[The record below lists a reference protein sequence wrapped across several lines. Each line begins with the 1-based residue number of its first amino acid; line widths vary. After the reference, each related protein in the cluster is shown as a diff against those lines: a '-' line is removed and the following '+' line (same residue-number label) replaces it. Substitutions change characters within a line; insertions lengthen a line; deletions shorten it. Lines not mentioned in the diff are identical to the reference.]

1 MRVLFTCVVGHGHF
15 NPMVPLA
22 RALRDVG
29 HEVAF
34 ATDPGFVD
42 HVRSAGFQAFA
53 SGLDMPEAIRRFTDR
68 TPEFRQTPPSEQM
81 RYVMPGVFG
90 GVRVE
95 PMLADL
101 DRVFHEWRPDLLI
114 HDSAEMTGGIAAE
127 RAGIAH
133 AEHSIGLL
141 RPRELR
147 QLSTDALDPVC
158 ERLGVRNPGVGGIN
172 GELYLDFCP
181 PGIQRAEIDD
191 VERVQPLRPV
201 GFDEWPGFSMPP
213 WLDRLP
219 DRPTVYVTF
228 GTIFNDDAA
237 LFCAI
242 LDGIQ
247 GEDLN
252 IIVTIGSRGDP
263 TALGTRPD
271 NVHIEPFI
279 PQSRL
284 LPSCSVFINHGG
296 SGALIGAANAGVP
309 VLAIPQGADQF
320 LNAGVIE
327 ERGIGLRLMP
337 DQFSPESVRDA
348 TRALLDDMAYR
359 RTIQALRPGID
370 QMPTPNEIV
379 PVLERLAAG

>member
-15 NPMVPLA
+15 NPMVPVA
-22 RALRDVG
+22 RALEDAG
-29 HEVAF
+29 HDVAF

-42 HVRSAGFQAFA
+42 HVRSVGFQSFA
-53 SGLDMPEAIRRFTDR
+53 SGLDMPEAIRRFIER
-68 TPEFRQTPPSEQM
+68 MPGFRQTPPWEQM
-81 RYVMPGVFG
+81 RYFMPGLFG

-101 DRVFHEWRPDLLI
+101 DHVFDEWRPDLLI
-114 HDSAEMTGGIAAE
+114 HDSAEMAGGIAAE
-127 RAGIAH
+127 RASIAH

-147 QLSTDALDPVC
+147 QLSTDALDPIC
-158 ERLGVRNPGVGGIN
+158 KRLGVRNPGVGGIN
-172 GELYLDFCP
+172 GELYLDLCP
-181 PGIQRAEIDD
+181 PGIQRGEIDD
-191 VERVQPLRPV
+191 VERTQLLRPV
-201 GFDEWPGFSMPP
+201 GFDESPGISMPP
-213 WLDRLP
+213 WLERLP
-219 DRPTVYVTF
+219 DRPTVYVTL
-228 GTIFNDDAA
+228 GTVFNDDAA
-237 LFCAI
+237 LFHAI

-252 IIVTIGSRGDP
+252 IIVTIGPRGDP
-263 TALGTRPD
+263 TVLGPRPD

-284 LPSCSVFINHGG
+284 LPYCSVFINHGG

-320 LNAGVIE
+320 LNAEVID
-327 ERGIGLRLMP
+327 ERGVGLRLMP

-348 TRALLDDMAYR
+348 TRALLDDPTYR
-359 RTIQALRPGID
+359 ANIQALRPGID
-370 QMPTPNEIV
+370 QMPTPDEIV
-379 PVLERLAAG
+379 PVLERLAVG

>member
-15 NPMVPLA
+15 NPMVPVA
-22 RALRDVG
+22 RALADAG
-29 HEVAF
+29 HDVAF

-42 HVRSAGFQAFA
+42 HVRSVGFQSFA
-53 SGLDMPEAIRRFTDR
+53 SGLDMPEAIRRFIER
-68 TPEFRQTPPSEQM
+68 MPGFRQTPPWEQM
-81 RYVMPGVFG
+81 RYLMPGLFG

-101 DRVFHEWRPDLLI
+101 DHVFDEWRPDLLI
-114 HDSAEMTGGIAAE
+114 HDSAEMAGGIAAE
-127 RAGIAH
+127 RASIAH

-147 QLSTDALDPVC
+147 QLSTDALDPIC
-158 ERLGVRNPGVGGIN
+158 KRLGVRNPGVGGIN
-172 GELYLDFCP
+172 RELYLDLCP
-181 PGIQRAEIDD
+181 PGIQRAEIED
-191 VERVQPLRPV
+191 VERAQLLRPV
-201 GFDEWPGFSMPP
+201 GFDESPGISMPS

-219 DRPTVYVTF
+219 DRPTVYVTL
-228 GTIFNDDAA
+228 GTVFNDIAT
-237 LFCAI
+237 LFHTI

-252 IIVTIGSRGDP
+252 IIVTIGPGGDP
-263 TALGTRPD
+263 TVLGPRPD
-271 NVHIEPFI
+271 NIHIEPFI

-284 LPSCSVFINHGG
+284 LPYCSVFINHGG

-320 LNAGVIE
+320 LNAEVIK
-327 ERGIGLRLMP
+327 ERGVGLRLMP

-348 TRALLDDMAYR
+348 TRALLDDTTYR
-359 RTIQALRPGID
+359 ANIQALRPGID
-370 QMPTPNEIV
+370 QMPTPDEIV
-379 PVLERLAAG
+379 PVLERLAVG